1 MSTNSIQ
8 SRDPTGVLRR
18 AAKAQLGASYGGG
31 GGGFAVTSGSYGGY
45 GAGAGAGAG
54 GGGGNVNIAVA
65 QDLLNRAVK
74 ISEEELV
81 EDTVDMRA
89 RNTDMHRVVV
99 KKVHVPVKRRVKVPV
114 TTLGKTK
121 AMETRRVKTKKLVP
135 VQGWKEVEEEYTV
148 VEQRARTRDKVVW
161 VKKIVQEEYMEPY
174 TVKKKRMK
182 KVPITQFKEVE
193 SYQDVQVEVE
203 KPVEVQGY
211 RVDEVEDV
219 KEVEVEEEE
228 VYQLVPQVRARRFLG
243 TRYASAGVIGW
254 LVLCVLFLLTK
265 LCVCFVFHSETG
277 VFQQANLSRTVGTK
291 TYRAEE
297 VQGIETDAHLSNVRL
312 IDPIPLTATMK
323 MHVEHVRQ
331 WLGITVR
338 YTKGGLHVIRVQ
350 AGGPASRGGMCVG
363 DWIVKVGGTRVTT
376 LAALRS
382 CLYSVCLFVLV
393 LLDAPCF
400 LYHHLTPHSTSTRT
414 STVLWLCQH
423 WRRPWRPSHCAAHH
437 QELEQLLQR
446 RLRLQWHQ
454 GRGCSLLGSPQ
465 RRLQLV
471 LQHHRG
477 RRVLQPPRLEHHD
490 SARPV
495 QHWRLYS
502 PWPRHPRAPRAS
514 QPRC

>member
-121 AMETRRVKTKKLVP
+121 ATETRRVKTKKLVP

-254 LVLCVLFLLTK
+254 LLGAVCSVLA
-265 LCVCFVFHSETG
+265 H
-277 VFQQANLSRTVGTK
+277 QA
-291 TYRAEE
+291 
-297 VQGIETDAHLSNVRL
+297 VRL
-312 IDPIPLTATMK
+312 L
-323 MHVEHVRQ
+323 
-331 WLGITVR
+331 
-338 YTKGGLHVIRVQ
+338 
-350 AGGPASRGGMCVG
+350 
-363 DWIVKVGGTRVTT
+363 
-376 LAALRS
+376 
-382 CLYSVCLFVLV
+382 
-393 LLDAPCF
+393 CF
-400 LYHHLTPHSTSTRT
+400 
-414 STVLWLCQH
+414 
-423 WRRPWRPSHCAAHH
+423 
-437 QELEQLLQR
+437 
-446 RLRLQWHQ
+446 
-454 GRGCSLLGSPQ
+454 
-465 RRLQLV
+465 
-471 LQHHRG
+471 
-477 RRVLQPPRLEHHD
+477 
-490 SARPV
+490 
-495 QHWRLYS
+495 
-502 PWPRHPRAPRAS
+502 S
-514 QPRC
+514 Q